1 MKKILLL
8 TFLAIFSLSAFS
20 QSLPKGS
27 LVGVHSFTVT
37 LNGSTTMQEFMDFET
52 NKWAPALS
60 KIYNCEVHILKHIRG
75 ENENKVGII
84 IIFKNE
90 ADRNKYYKQDG
101 SLNELGK
108 AANEKMKAIDQASK
122 KLGTTSGGYTDW
134 LVQ

>member
-1 MKKILLL
+1 MKKI
-8 TFLAIFSLSAFS
+8 FLFTVMAIFSLSAFS

-27 LVGVHSFTVT
+27 LIGLHSFTVK
-37 LNGSTTMQEFMDFET
+37 LNGKTTMQEFIDFQ
-52 NKWAPALS
+52 NKKWAPALS
-60 KIYNCEVHILKHIRG
+60 KTYNCEVHILKHIRG
-75 ENENKVGII
+75 ENENKVGLI

-101 SLNELGK
+101 SLNDFGK
-108 AANEKMKAIDQASK
+108 AANDKMKEINKESN